1 MLLYLQYYVDAQCR
15 SQVCDEFASTMQ
27 DPADCGSNNGV
38 IPRHEGR
45 PAYDCLDITSR
56 LGSESIEH
64 AHHMSSMLLDIRYLT
79 AAGLTHHK
87 LLMHVIN
94 C

>member
-1 MLLYLQYYVDAQCR
+1 MLLYLQYHVDAQCR
-15 SQVCDEFASTMQ
+15 SQVCDEFASTMKI
-27 DPADCGSNNGV
+27 PLTVAATMGSYCDMRGAPHLIV
-38 IPRHEGR
+38 S
-45 PAYDCLDITSR
+45 TSR

-64 AHHMSSMLLDIRYLT
+64 AHHMSSMLLDIRDLT